1 MYYNC
6 IVNSSDLDIII
17 TFLYGSELEHIFSDI
32 THSVMW
38 EAEDM
43 SDGSLYSLSQS
54 QSQDL
59 DQDSDTDQV

>member
-1 MYYNC
+1 
-6 IVNSSDLDIII
+6 
-17 TFLYGSELEHIFSDI
+17 
-32 THSVMW
+32 MW